1 MNVNTSGILREIS
14 FGVYEDEP
22 KGREVGGSAEL
33 SKA

>member
-1 MNVNTSGILREIS
+1 MV
-14 FGVYEDEP
+14 FGDLCHNLDVYEDEP